1 MNSLEKKHSIGID
14 LGSSSVKM
22 TIINLINGESIDTV
36 TFPQKEMKI
45 ETPEKDWAEQDPE
58 LWWKSVKECFY
69 FLKKRNDLT
78 SVISIGVSYQM
89 HGLVAIDKD
98 GNILFPSIIW
108 CDSRALKI
116 GDDANKKLSKSLI
129 SDHLLNSPGNFT
141 ASKLKWVMENNINA
155 YSSIYKFMLPG
166 DYVLYKLTGELST
179 TKTGLSEGVLWDFE
193 NEKICEELMKFYQI
207 DEEKVPNVVDSFGDQ
222 GKLLKDNINDFGLSE
237 NVVVSYRCGDQPNNA
252 FSLNVLDPGEIAA
265 TAGTSAVIY
274 CVSDKKI
281 YDKNNRV
288 NTFLHCNNTSLK
300 KRNGILLCVNGS
312 GIAYSWIRSVL
323 GEISYSEMDK
333 KAELIKNLDDLIFFP
348 FGNGSERMFSNN
360 SNIKSM
366 FHGIDFNRHNKYHLV
381 KSVLEGVSFSLS
393 YGIELLRDMGI
404 EVNTV
409 KVGNQNL
416 FKSKIFRK
424 TFVNVSKIKL
434 MVYETDGSIGAA
446 RGAGIGVGYYKDE
459 KDAFQNLECID
470 ELCPSLSPNLDES
483 YLNWK
488 MVLNKL
494 N

>member
-1 MNSLEKKHSIGID
+1 MNLSEKKHSIGID

-22 TIINLINGESIDTV
+22 TLFNLLNGENIDAV
-36 TFPQKEMKI
+36 TYPQKEMKI
-45 ETPEKDWAEQDPE
+45 ESPKKDWAEQDPQ
-58 LWWKSVKECFY
+58 LWWNCVKECFY
-69 FLKKRNDLT
+69 FLKKRNNLQ
-78 SVISIGVSYQM
+78 SVISIGISYQM
-89 HGLVAIDKD
+89 HGLVAIDD
-98 GNILFPSIIW
+98 NGDILFPSIIW
-108 CDSRALKI
+108 CDSRAIKI
-116 GDDANKKLSKSLI
+116 GEDADKKLSKSLI

-141 ASKLKWVMENNINA
+141 ASKLRWVKENNLNE

-166 DYVLYKLTGELST
+166 DYLLFKLTGKLST
-179 TKTGLSEGVLWDFE
+179 TKGGLSEGILWDFE
-193 NEKICEELMKFYQI
+193 NEKISEELINFYGIEKNKFP
-207 DEEKVPNVVDSFGDQ
+207 DVVDSFGDQ
-222 GKLLKDNINDFGLSE
+222 GTLLKENCHEFGL
-237 NVVVSYRCGDQPNNA
+237 NDDVVISYRCGDQPNNA
-252 FSLNVLDPGEIAA
+252 FSLNVLEPGEIAA

-281 YDKNNRV
+281 YDQNNRI
-288 NTFLHCNNTSLK
+288 NTFLHCNNSSLK

-312 GIAYSWIRSVL
+312 GIAYSWIKKIL
-323 GEISYSEMDK
+323 GEVSYSEMDK
-333 KAELIKNLDDLIFFP
+333 NAESIKTLDDLIFFP
-348 FGNGSERMFSNN
+348 FGNGSERIFSNN
-360 SNIKSM
+360 TNIKSM
-366 FHGIDFNRHNKYHLV
+366 FHGIDFNRHNKYHLI

-424 TFVNVSKIKL
+424 TFVNISKVKL
-434 MVYETDGSIGAA
+434 LVYETDGSIGAA
-446 RGAGIGVGYYKDE
+446 RGAGIGIGYYKDE
-459 KDAFQNLECID
+459 KDAFQSLECVDELNPSDSQNLE
-470 ELCPSLSPNLDES
+470 ES